1 MVTLNVTGMTC
12 DGCVRAVERIIKAQD
27 PQANVTINL
36 GSGRVEAATSAAPAA
51 LVEAIEAAGFGA
63 KPA

>member
-27 PQANVTINL
+27 PQASVTIDL
-36 GSGRVEAATSAAPAA
+36 ASGKVEAATAAAPTA
-51 LVEAIEAAGFGA
+51 LIAAIEAAGFGA
-63 KPA
+63 VPA